1 MLNKHE
7 LLLLTTRENPPEL
20 RNFWTERGKMGND
33 DNNPDDLEIKILITC
48 LREMKLFSSL
58 ILISFSSVPLLYLL
72 RATEE
77 LLNIQ
82 ETR

>member
-1 MLNKHE
+1 
-7 LLLLTTRENPPEL
+7 
-20 RNFWTERGKMGND
+20 MGND